1 MAVADK
7 RRAMPSA
14 STPSVIQMGFF
25 EDDDTVFAPMSLTL
39 PKQRRPH
46 ERRDFEVFIDV
57 MQQSLF

>member
-1 MAVADK
+1 
-7 RRAMPSA
+7 MPSA
-14 STPSVIQMGFF
+14 SKPSVIQMGFF